1 MNKPK
6 PMKAAKPGRRKSP
19 KLAPIDW
26 HEYANDAV
34 LNGNM
39 STLFHR
45 PPTEDPSAYA
55 SPEALVEI
63 EKRTKPAPESPKPAA
78 GGKPTVVM
86 LPTVT
91 EGPGPAVGTERLRRA
106 KPIRKLQDAL
116 TLAGQVLYQAMYGAV
131 EGSAAVEC
139 AKGYRQLAAETH
151 LDKDTVRDLIADF
164 KAKGMVREIGG
175 YNPDTR
181 SPKTYEVLSGQAILK
196 MWREAGLEFVTSGRQ
211 RPEFC
216 SAQGQ
221 IYR

>member
-1 MNKPK
+1 MNKTKPVNEPK
-6 PMKAAKPGRRKSP
+6 SNRRKAP

-45 PPTEDPSAYA
+45 PPNEDPTAYA

-63 EKRTKPAPESPKPAA
+63 GKRTRPGAEGSKPAA
-78 GGKPTVVM
+78 GAKPTVVT
-86 LPTVT
+86 LPTVPVPS
-91 EGPGPAVGTERLRRA
+91 EPAAAPEKLRKA
-106 KPIRKLQDAL
+106 KPIRKVQDAL
-116 TLAGQVLYQAMYGAV
+116 TLAGQVLYQAMYGAS
-131 EGSAAVEC
+131 EGTTPVAC

-181 SPKTYEVLSGQAILK
+181 SPKTYEVLSSQEILQ
-196 MWREAGLEFVTSGRQ
+196 MWRDAGLEFVTSGRQ

-221 IYR
+221 PYR

>member
-6 PMKAAKPGRRKSP
+6 AMKEAPKQSRRKSG

-45 PPTEDPSAYA
+45 PPNEDPTAYA

-63 EKRTKPAPESPKPAA
+63 EKRTRLPVEAPKPTA
-78 GGKPTVVM
+78 GGKPTVVV
-86 LPTVT
+86 LPTV
-91 EGPGPAVGTERLRRA
+91 GPDAARKA
-106 KPIRKLQDAL
+106 KPLRKIQDAL
-116 TLAGQVLYQAMYGAV
+116 TLAGQVLYQAMYGSP
-131 EGSAAVEC
+131 EGAAPVEC

-164 KAKGMVREIGG
+164 KAKGMLREIGG

-181 SPKTYEVLSGQAILK
+181 SPKTYEVLSSQAILQ
-196 MWREAGLEFVTSGRQ
+196 MWREAGLAFVTSGRQ

-221 IYR
+221 PFTVQFS